1 MTDGK
6 CPSTR
11 PGKDAT
17 VERSPRRSHFAPSF
31 RPMTED
37 VQALARYVESSP
49 VVSTILRSV
58 GRPAVVLDKHR
69 TIVGCTREFRKW
81 IDREDAE
88 LIGLRI
94 GEVLGCMHAGTE
106 PDGCGTTPW
115 CSTCGVG
122 VATHMSQVRKE
133 PVGREGVLQRLVEGR
148 PQNRAYTAFCIPLLG
163 DGPELHFL
171 AIGPRSDR
179 SHSVEAGDPF
189 WGRMQDLAR
198 RISELV
204 GELEDADSVD
214 TTSLRHAVQAME
226 GEIRAQVA
234 ILRGPETIP
243 HDPGS
248 FPVPD
253 LFEDLRREFQ
263 DQVGGAP
270 AGSVDFRCEDRDLA
284 ACSMRRIV
292 HVVLWHMV
300 SNALDASVPG
310 ERVVVEAVGV
320 GQGVEFTVWNAEE
333 ILPHFA
339 LRIFEKNFTTKDP
352 PHRGLGTWT
361 MKLLGEEVLGGEVR
375 FTSRSGEGT
384 RFHLR
389 LPDSPAR

>member
-1 MTDGK
+1 
-6 CPSTR
+6 
-11 PGKDAT
+11 
-17 VERSPRRSHFAPSF
+17 
-31 RPMTED
+31 MTED
-37 VQALARYVESSP
+37 VEALARYVERSP

-69 TIVGCTREFRKW
+69 SIVGSTREFREW

-88 LIGLRI
+88 LIGHRI

-122 VATHMSQVRKE
+122 VATHMAQVRKE
-133 PVGREGVLQRLVEGR
+133 PVGREGILQRLEEGGPRTR
-148 PQNRAYTAFCIPLLG
+148 PYTSFCIPLLG

-171 AIGPRSDR
+171 AIGPRSER
-179 SHSVEAGDPF
+179 SHSVAAEDPF

-214 TTSLRHAVQAME
+214 TTSLRHAVQAMD

-234 ILRGPETIP
+234 LLHGPKTIP
-243 HDPGS
+243 HDPDS

-253 LFEDLRREFQ
+253 LFEDLRREFR
-263 DQVGGAP
+263 DRVGNASE
-270 AGSVDFRCEDRDLA
+270 GSVVFRCVDRDLE
-284 ACSMRRIV
+284 ACSMQRIV
-292 HVVLWHMV
+292 HVVLGHMV
-300 SNALDASVPG
+300 ANALEASVPG
-310 ERVVVEAVGV
+310 ERIVVDAVGV
-320 GQGVEFTVWNAEE
+320 GRGVEFTVWNAEE

-339 LRIFEKNFTTKDP
+339 LRIFEKHFTTKDP

-361 MKLLGEEVLGGEVR
+361 MKLLGEEVLGGEVW
-375 FTSRSGEGT
+375 FTSRPGEGT